1 MNLRRT
7 VGGLAG
13 AAAMIALVNVASR
26 VVGFARWLAQASEV
40 GPTSLGDA
48 YNSANA
54 LPNVLFEVIAGGAL
68 ASVVVPL
75 LAVPL
80 ARSLRRDV
88 DTVASALLG
97 WALAALVPLGGLVAL
112 TARPLV
118 WAFMR
123 GASEAEVAVAAQLL
137 QMFALQIPLYGV
149 GLVLTGVLQAH
160 RRFFW
165 PALAP
170 LLNSL
175 VVIGAL
181 LVFGSRVTDP
191 AVEPTQVAGDA
202 LAVLGWGTTAGVAV
216 MSLPLLVPVHRLGVR
231 LRPTLRFP
239 AGVASRA
246 RSLALAGIGALVA
259 QQLSVVVT
267 LALANR
273 YGTDGTWPVVLYT
286 QAVYVLPY
294 AVLAFPLATAA
305 LPRLAEHAAN
315 GDAPAFAGLS
325 ARTTRA
331 VLAASVLGAAVL
343 AAVAPAVEAVFDAV
357 VPGGA
362 DVSGMAAG
370 LTWMAPGLL
379 GFGLILHVSRALYVL
394 HRGRAA
400 VTATALG
407 WVVVAGVAVLAVA
420 ALTGGDRDRIGTLAG
435 LGVATTVGMTVAG
448 VGLLV
453 GLVRAAG
460 VAAVAGVART
470 GAVAVSG
477 GLVGAVVGRW
487 VVEALTGD
495 RWTTAVGAALVG
507 ALVVAASMAA
517 GSAVGDRGLWA
528 ALRGGSDTGPE
539 PEPQTGPGG
548 GSDAES
554 DTRPESR
561 PGDVRPV
568 G

>member
-1 MNLRRT
+1 MNPGRRGT
-7 VGGLAG
+7 VAGLAG
-13 AAAMIALVNVASR
+13 AAALIAVVNVASR
-26 VVGFARWLAQASEV
+26 LVGFGRWLAQASEV

-80 ARSLRRDV
+80 ARSIQRDV
-88 DTVASALLG
+88 DAVASALLG
-97 WALAALVPLGGLVAL
+97 WALAVLVPLAGLVVLA
-112 TARPLV
+112 ARPLV

-123 GASEAEVAVAAQLL
+123 GASEAEIAVAAQLL

-181 LVFGSRVTDP
+181 LAFGARVPDP
-191 AVEPTQVAGDA
+191 ALPPTDVAADA

-216 MSLPLLVPVHRLGVR
+216 MSLPLLVPVRRLGVR

-239 AGVASRA
+239 AGVAGRA

-259 QQLSVVVT
+259 QQASVVVT

-315 GDAPAFAGLS
+315 DDADAFAGLS

-331 VLAASVLGAAVL
+331 VLAASALGAAVL
-343 AAVAPAVEAVFDAV
+343 AAVAPAVEVVFEDV

-400 VTATALG
+400 VAATALG
-407 WVVVAGVAVLAVA
+407 WLVVAVVAVGAVLA
-420 ALTGGDRDRIGTLAG
+420 LTWGERDRVGTLQG
-435 LGVATTVGMTVAG
+435 LGVATSVGMTVAG
-448 VGLLV
+448 VGLLA
-453 GLVRAAG
+453 GLIRAAG
-460 VAAVAGVART
+460 RGSAAGVGRT
-470 GAVAVSG
+470 AVVLTAGG
-477 GLVGAVVGRW
+477 GLGAVVGRW
-487 VVEALTGD
+487 VVDAATGEGWLSALG
-495 RWTTAVGAALVG
+495 GAAAG
-507 ALVVAASMAA
+507 ATVVLVVLVVVA
-517 GSAVGDRGLWA
+517 GLGDRGLLATVRDRRDGAPA
-528 ALRGGSDTGPE
+528 A
-539 PEPQTGPGG
+539 
-548 GSDAES
+548 
-554 DTRPESR
+554 RPEDAA
-561 PGDVRPV
+561 DV

>member
-1 MNLRRT
+1 MSLRRT

-26 VVGFARWLAQASEV
+26 VVGFGRWLAQASEV

-88 DTVASALLG
+88 DDVASALLG
-97 WALAALVPLGGLVAL
+97 WALAVLVPLGALVAL

-123 GASEAEVAVAAQLL
+123 GASEAEVSVAAQLL

-175 VVIGAL
+175 VVIAAL
-181 LVFGSRVTDP
+181 VVFGARVTDP
-191 AVEPTQVAGDA
+191 AVVPTEVAGDA

-216 MSLPLLVPVHRLGVR
+216 MSLPLFVPVHRLGVR

-239 AGVASRA
+239 AGVATRA

-267 LALANR
+267 LALANSH
-273 YGTDGTWPVVLYT
+273 GTDGTWPVVLYT

-294 AVLAFPLATAA
+294 AILAFPLATAA

-315 GDAPAFAGLS
+315 EDEVGFAGLS

-331 VLAASVLGAAVL
+331 VLAACVLGAAVL
-343 AAVAPAVEAVFDAV
+343 AAVAPAVEDVFDEV

-400 VTATALG
+400 VLATALG
-407 WVVVAGVAVLAVA
+407 WLVVAGVAVAAVL
-420 ALTGGDRDRIGTLAG
+420 ALTGGGRDRVGALQG
-435 LGVATTVGMTVAG
+435 FGVAQSVGMTVAG

-470 GAVAVSG
+470 GAATVTG
-477 GLVGAVVGRW
+477 GVLGAVAARR
-487 VVEALTGD
+487 VVDALTGD
-495 RWTTAVGAALVG
+495 EWTTAVGAAAVG
-507 ALVVAASMAA
+507 AVVVAASLVAA
-517 GSAVGDRGLWA
+517 SALGDRGLWA
-528 ALRGGSDTGPE
+528 VLRSGSDTR
-539 PEPQTGPGG
+539 
-548 GSDAES
+548 S
-554 DTRPESR
+554 ESR
-561 PGDVRPV
+561 GGDVRPV